1 MLDVD
6 EHGGAAPPPPVAA
19 AAAAAAVPA
28 GASDAALQPSA
39 AGHDPLPWPQGLPLL
54 FLLVRSFVTPTPST
68 EHRART
74 RDADSLDIECS

>member
-39 AGHDPLPWPQGLPLL
+39 AGHAPLPWPQGLPLL
-54 FLLVRSFVTPTPST
+54 FLLSRIKHSDLELWYTESTPTEELKSK
-68 EHRART
+68 
-74 RDADSLDIECS
+74 SIQ